1 MTIVNHKYNC
11 AILMTKTNLGAHKVR
26 ILRLAMAQINTTVGD
41 IEGNTN
47 KILDYIKEAKS
58 VDADVISF
66 PELAITGYPPE
77 DLLFQQSFLALNYSN
92 MNKVVEQ
99 SDGITIVVGF
109 VNYDTSSDP
118 NDVRKYNSAAIAHD
132 GKLIEIYDK
141 IYLPNYGVFDEER
154 YFQKGSSCPVI
165 NINGMKLGINICE
178 DIWYQMGPTNVQK
191 ENGAELIININA
203 SPFHL
208 GKKQFR
214 EQMVADR
221 ASENNLFIAYNN
233 LVGGQDE
240 LVFDGSSM
248 IASPE
253 GIIIARG
260 KQFEEDLIV
269 TDLDIDTIADLKPS
283 SNKASFQIG
292 TPKNI
297 HVSNYNH
304 VLKSNKN
311 VENSLT
317 EPMNHLTEVYSA
329 LVIGT
334 RDYVTKCGFNK
345 VIIGLS
351 GGIDSSLTAAIAV
364 DALGKE
370 NVVGVAMPS
379 RYSSDSSI
387 SDASLLAENLG
398 IELMTISI
406 EDAFTAMLGML
417 ENPFKQTDPN
427 VAEENLQTRIR
438 GNLLMAISNKF
449 GWMVLTTGNKS
460 EMASGY
466 ATLYGDMAGGF
477 AVIKD
482 VPKTLVYELCSH
494 INDLKSPNNVI
505 PTTVI
510 TKAPSA
516 ELKYDQKD
524 QDVLPPYE
532 VLDAIIQAY
541 VEEDISSTDI
551 INQGYDPKIVHQV
564 ISMVNR
570 NEYKRRQAPPGV
582 KITPRAFGRDRRFP
596 IVNKYKG
603 F

>member
-1 MTIVNHKYNC
+1 
-11 AILMTKTNLGAHKVR
+11 
-26 ILRLAMAQINTTVGD
+26 MAQINTTVGD
-41 IEGNTN
+41 IEGNTK
-47 KILDYIKEAKS
+47 KILDSIKEAKS

-77 DLLFQQSFLALNYSN
+77 DLLFQKSFLELNYSN
-92 MNKVVEQ
+92 MNKIVEQ

-109 VNYDTSSDP
+109 VNYDASSDAG
-118 NDVRKYNSAAIAHD
+118 DVRKYNSAAIAHN

-154 YFQKGSSCPVI
+154 YFQKGSSCPVV

-178 DIWYQMGPTNVQK
+178 DIWYQIGPTNVQK

-208 GKKQFR
+208 GKRQFR
-214 EQMVADR
+214 EQMVSDR

-253 GIIIARG
+253 GTIIARG

-269 TDLDIDTIADLKPS
+269 TDLDIDTITDLKPS
-283 SNKASFQIG
+283 SNGVSFQIG
-292 TPKNI
+292 TPKTI
-297 HVSNYNH
+297 HVSDYSH
-304 VLKSNKN
+304 VSKSNKSIQS
-311 VENSLT
+311 SLS
-317 EPMNHLTEVYSA
+317 EPMDHLTEVYSA
-329 LVIGT
+329 LVTGT
-334 RDYVTKCGFNK
+334 RDYVTKCGFIK

-387 SDASLLAENLG
+387 SDATLLAENLG

-406 EDAFTAMLGML
+406 EDAFEAMLGML
-417 ENPFKQTDPN
+417 ENPFKQTNPN

-494 INDLKSPNNVI
+494 INNLKFPNNVI

-524 QDVLPPYE
+524 QDILPPYE
-532 VLDAIIQAY
+532 VLDPIIQAY

-551 INQGYDPKIVHQV
+551 IHQGYDPKIVHQV
-564 ISMVNR
+564 IAMVNR
-570 NEYKRRQAPPGV
+570 NEYKRRQAPPGI